1 MGMRVWTASAESLRD
16 RARRRSVVEAAG
28 RDPLR
33 QRAIQYNT
41 MQNL

>member
-1 MGMRVWTASAESLRD
+1 MGMRVWTAGAESLRD

-33 QRAIQYNT
+33 QLAMRGVAR
-41 MQNL
+41 